1 MQRITKITLPMALV
15 LAALVVFLFV
25 DMAQDLADLKNEKN
39 RLAYELEIQ
48 SGLTRDL
55 NESLA
60 NCSRYSRL
68 ITEESRDYYDKW
80 QAERTIAY
88 AIWQMF
94 DAAVNVTMGE
104 TEWTQVNILVPRDQ
118 IDYLRNLS
126 KAYGLNYE

>member
-1 MQRITKITLPMALV
+1 VQRIAKITIPLAVV
-15 LAALVVFLFV
+15 LAALIIILFL
-25 DMAQDLADLKNEKN
+25 DMAQDISDLEDEEN

-48 SGLTRDL
+48 SSLTRDL

-68 ITEESRDYYDKW
+68 VSEESEDYYNKW

-104 TEWTQVNILVPRDQ
+104 TEFTQVNILVPRGQ

>member
-1 MQRITKITLPMALV
+1 
-15 LAALVVFLFV
+15 
-25 DMAQDLADLKNEKN
+25 MAQDLADLKNEKN

-55 NESLA
+55 NASLA

>member
-1 MQRITKITLPMALV
+1 VQRISKITLPLAIL
-15 LAALVVFLFV
+15 LAALVIFLFV
-25 DMAQDLADLKNEKN
+25 DMAQDISDLKDEKD
-39 RLAYELEIQ
+39 RLTYELEIQ
-48 SGLTRDL
+48 ASISRDL

-68 ITEESRDYYDKW
+68 IADESEDYYNKW

-104 TEWTQVNILVPRDQ
+104 TEFTQVNILVPRDQ

-126 KAYGLNYE
+126 KAYGLNYD

>member
-1 MQRITKITLPMALV
+1 LQRITKITLPMALV

>member
-1 MQRITKITLPMALV
+1 MQKIAKVTLPMALA
-15 LAALVVFLFV
+15 LAALVVLLFL
-25 DMAQDLADLKNEKN
+25 DMAGDLADLKNEKD

-68 ITEESRDYYDKW
+68 IAEESRDYYNKW

-88 AIWQMF
+88 SIWQMF